1 MSTILKALRRLEE
14 EKASAGSRPLREE
27 VAMAAGPAPTPPARR
42 RWLLAAAPLCVL
54 VLSAAIWSLRPAGHP
69 DAASDVA
76 AQPVATPAAAPEAVA
91 RAPRRPERV
100 IRPAPEP
107 ARFPPEPRT
116 SPRDAGLPDI
126 AFASPVEV
134 VERGP
139 VEPRTPI
146 ALARASDP
154 LPEPHSA
161 QALEETP
168 TPPSPEPVVAQ
179 PEPPAL
185 DPVVAKAAA
194 VPVVARSTPPA
205 PEPAVAKPAAPKPA
219 EVAVVPAS
227 QPAARAKSAG
237 PALRVER
244 TRWHP
249 VAERRVA
256 FVTLGDEALRI
267 REGDE
272 FGRYL
277 VREIEPSG
285 VVFLEDGKPLRR
297 KVGEN

>member
-1 MSTILKALRRLEE
+1 VSTILKALRRLEE

-27 VAMAAGPAPTPPARR
+27 VAMASGPAPAPSPRR
-42 RWLLAAAPLCVL
+42 RWVLAAAPLCVL
-54 VLSAAIWSLRPAGHP
+54 FLLAAIWSLWPAGHP

-100 IRPAPEP
+100 VRPAPEP
-107 ARFPPEPRT
+107 ARFPLEPRT
-116 SPRDAGLPDI
+116 SPSDAGLPDI

-134 VERGP
+134 VDRGP

-161 QALEETP
+161 PAPEETP
-168 TPPSPEPVVAQ
+168 TPPAPEPVVAK
-179 PEPPAL
+179 PAPPAP
-185 DPVVAKAAA
+185 DRAVKPAA
-194 VPVVARSTPPA
+194 VPLVARSTPPA

-219 EVAVVPAS
+219 EVAAVPAS

-237 PALRVER
+237 PAPRVER

-267 REGDE
+267 QEGDE
-272 FGRYL
+272 FGRYV